1 MPFMGIATQEVR
13 QRAIEAY
20 RSGKGTQQQI
30 ADMFG
35 ISLRTF
41 ARWWEQ
47 YQHHGQLAPKPR
59 GHNPPALDEKEMRAL
74 QRLIQKRPDFTLA
87 QMRDSLGKNCSLV
100 AIHYAT
106 IRLGWRRKKSRYE
119 RVSKTGPT

>member
-1 MPFMGIATQEVR
+1 MGIATQEVR

-35 ISLRTF
+35 IGLRTF

-47 YQHHGQLAPKPR
+47 FQHHGQLDSQATWAQSAGAQRKGNASTGSAHPETAGLDACTDARRIGQELQPG
-59 GHNPPALDEKEMRAL
+59 GHPLRNNS
-74 QRLIQKRPDFTLA
+74 FVLA
-87 QMRDSLGKNCSLV
+87 
-100 AIHYAT
+100 I
-106 IRLGWRRKKSRYE
+106 
-119 RVSKTGPT
+119 